1 MNKLKDFLITVV
13 IFTIILSPIW
23 GYGVYVHNNPS
34 SVAPKQLQVRLIEVK
49 GVTPVSKPQLILH
62 LNGTIDSGAS
72 TRVYKTLMSTERKI
86 DRVIITSR
94 GGYVT
99 EGITIAKL
107 LYELHVPVMAN
118 KYCMSACTFIL
129 SVGTD
134 RELWRDAKVGFH
146 SPHIRLWGLRID
158 REVGSPSYVAI
169 YDVFKLRMSP
179 EMAKRWIDLT
189 FAIPGKDIFLID
201 YKQANEFNLKLKV
214 R

>member
-1 MNKLKDFLITVV
+1 MNKLKDFLLTVLLV
-13 IFTIILSPIW
+13 VVGLSPIW
-23 GYGVYVHNNPS
+23 GYGLYVHNNPS
-34 SVAPKQLQVRLIEVK
+34 SVASEQLQVRLIEVQ
-49 GVTPVSKPQLILH
+49 GTTPVSKPQLILH
-62 LNGTIDSGAS
+62 LKGTIDSGAS
-72 TRVYKTLMSTERKI
+72 TRVYKALMSTERKI
-86 DRVIITSR
+86 DRVVITSR
-94 GGYVT
+94 GGYVS
-99 EGITIAKL
+99 EGVTIAKL

-134 RELWRDAKVGFH
+134 RELWRHTKVGFH
-146 SPHIRLWGLRID
+146 SPHIKLWGLHID

-169 YDVFKLRMSP
+169 YNVFKLRMSP